1 MTHIKKN
8 NMMQEQKIEFTFVN
22 ILKYSLIVLTISF
35 IIVLTHNNSE
45 KNTSD
50 KIESM
55 FSSEIKK

>member
-8 NMMQEQKIEFTFVN
+8 NMMQEQKIEFTFVS